1 MARMP
6 RGTTS
11 NGLREYLLRE
21 AEDFRDRYG
30 HIDAQ
35 VFQELSKPVRM
46 LASGQPVQ
54 LRRHQL
60 PDDHY
65 ARNAGQPHDVL
76 ILDAANVLHD
86 SVPRNGVVRIGEP
99 SGS

>member
-21 AEDFRDRYG
+21 AEDFRNQYG
-30 HIDAQ
+30 HLGAKVYD
-35 VFQELSKPVRM
+35 ELSKPVQL
-46 LASGQPVQ
+46 LASGEVVQ
-54 LRRHQL
+54 LRRYQL

-76 ILDAANVLHD
+76 ILDAANVLHLE
-86 SVPRNGVVRIGEP
+86 G
-99 SGS
+99 

>member
-1 MARMP
+1 MP

-21 AEDFRDRYG
+21 AEEFRNSYG
-30 HIDAQ
+30 HIDPK
-35 VFQELSKPVRM
+35 VFAELSGPVQM

-54 LRRHQL
+54 LRRYQL

-76 ILDAANVLHD
+76 ILDAANVLHLE
-86 SVPRNGVVRIGEP
+86 G
-99 SGS
+99 